1 MKIVA
6 YYRVSTQRQGRSG
19 LGLDAQREA
28 VAAYAASTGSTTAA
42 EFTEVETGKRADRP
56 KLAQAIARARAIRGK
71 LVIAKL
77 DRLARNVAFTATL
90 MDSGVEFV
98 CCDMPYANR
107 LTLHVVAAV
116 AEDEALRISQRTKA
130 ALAAAKR
137 RGIKLGTHR
146 RGHYIDHAKGTRN
159 GLAKATTA
167 AAATRQQTR
176 NECYAHIVDDIQTW
190 RKHNL
195 SYAAIAEKLNAAG
208 HVTTSGKSFAPM
220 TVQRIID
227 RLSA

>member
-1 MKIVA
+1 M
-6 YYRVSTQRQGRSG
+6 
-19 LGLDAQREA
+19 
-28 VAAYAASTGSTTAA
+28 
-42 EFTEVETGKRADRP
+42 
-56 KLAQAIARARAIRGK
+56 QAIARARSIRGK

-77 DRLARNVAFTATL
+77 DRLARNVAFTAAL

-137 RGIKLGTHR
+137 RGIRLGTHR

-159 GLAKATTA
+159 GLAKATA
-167 AAATRQQTR
+167 AAAVTRQQTR
-176 NECYAHIVDDIQTW
+176 DQCYAHIVDDIQTW
-190 RKHNL
+190 RNRNL
-195 SYAAIAEKLNAAG
+195 SYAAIAEKLNADG

-227 RLSA
+227 RLSTCE

>member
-1 MKIVA
+1 MKVVA
-6 YYRVSTQRQGRSG
+6 YYRVSTKRQGQSG
-19 LGLDAQREA
+19 LGLEAQKSA
-28 VAAYAASTGSTTAA
+28 VAAYAASIGSRIVA

-56 KLAQAIARARAIRGK
+56 KLAQAIAHTRALRGR

-116 AEDEALRISQRTKA
+116 AEDESRRVSERTRA
-130 ALAAAKR
+130 ALAAAKA
-137 RGIKLGTHR
+137 RGTRLGTRR

-159 GLAKATTA
+159 GLAKAVTTA
-167 AAATRQQTR
+167 ATLRLQARQDCYSHLLPDVQSWRDAGDTLAT
-176 NECYAHIVDDIQTW
+176 
-190 RKHNL
+190 
-195 SYAAIAEKLNAAG
+195 IADKLNEAG
-208 HVTTSGKSFAPM
+208 HVTTGGKQFAAM
-220 TVQRIID
+220 TVK
-227 RLSA
+227 RLLEAVA